1 MTTLQIILV
10 SSAILIAIY
19 KLYEQFVN
27 EEKTGDNSFELAYPG
42 TYIANWTISDAEGDE
57 NTEAKRFDFSIKV
70 EHPDLTIAGTTI
82 KDSFVMAFSKDSLG
96 IYSLGKDV
104 ENFMG
109 IPEEEV
115 KRDVEAGKESK
126 DDAIIYGMV
135 NIMNGGKDIYF
146 WNNGTRMVGA
156 AEKVGALTALVE
168 QISHEAG
175 VHLNRLVL
183 TRHIARENGVNTNN
197 EDWVTYNYGA
207 GEYVWPA
214 IGDPNDK
221 TPKIIAIDEETFATV
236 GGAILS
242 MIVPTYFEMA
252 SKYIPNLPKI

>member
-1 MTTLQIILV
+1 MTTLQIILL

-70 EHPDLTIAGTTI
+70 EHPDLTIAETTI
-82 KDSFVMAFSKDSLG
+82 KDSFVMAFSKDSRG
-96 IYSLGKDV
+96 IYSLGQEVDK
-104 ENFMG
+104 FMG
-109 IPEEEV
+109 IPEADAI
-115 KRDVEAGKESK
+115 KNVESGKEKK
-126 DDAIIYGMV
+126 DDVLIYGMV

-146 WNNGTRMVGA
+146 WNNGLRIGGAVEYAGLMV
-156 AEKVGALTALVE
+156 ALME

-175 VHLNRLVL
+175 IHLNRLVL
-183 TRHIARENGVNTNN
+183 TRHIARESGVNTKN

-236 GGAILS
+236 AGAILS